1 MRPAAACVLAMALFG
16 LIVGVVGCEQMPTG
30 PSLTNIVLSGFT
42 KQATLE
48 PPDNS
53 LCCCRAIGSVTNR
66 NTVPVYVSVTLTAVD
81 TRGQNLSSVLF
92 FVPDVAPGQTA
103 QVSFWVH
110 AYQTVLPGS
119 FGASEPV
126 TLRALVY
133 FESPSGQFHQV
144 LQKVLSQ
151 FENQ

>member
-66 NTVPVYVSVTLTAVD
+66 NTVPVYISVTLTAVD

-103 QVSFWVH
+103 PII
-110 AYQTVLPGS
+110 APG
-119 FGASEPV
+119 FPVPCNAIDHFTPEVKVRGLVEPP
-126 TLRALVY
+126 L
-133 FESPSGQFHQV
+133 
-144 LQKVLSQ
+144 
-151 FENQ
+151 

>member
-1 MRPAAACVLAMALFG
+1 MRPAAACVLAMAVFG
-16 LIVGVVGCEQMPTG
+16 LIMGVVGCEQMPTG

-81 TRGQNLSSVLF
+81 TRGQNLSSVL
-92 FVPDVAPGQTA
+92 AP
-103 QVSFWVH
+103 
-110 AYQTVLPGS
+110 VL
-119 FGASEPV
+119 GAILS
-126 TLRALVY
+126 TYIGIGGALVVSALLRLCG
-133 FESPSGQFHQV
+133 FALFAWSARMRQVTRVVRAQLQSGAAG
-144 LQKVLSQ
+144 K
-151 FENQ
+151 